1 MFLTPEEKIV
11 YLRKKYELTQNDLSS
26 IEIKRQFI
34 GMIEIGKRGLTKN
47 TAEII
52 CKNFNLALKNKNIN
66 DQITVE
72 FLLETKE
79 EQALKELS
87 KIIENGDL
95 RNDLEIDICFS
106 ELKEV
111 NKKKFAFLLG
121 EFYLKL
127 KEIKLSKKYFEIA
140 LFLYKPLE
148 NIDIILQL
156 TRIYYYLD
164 QFKETVDLVKNY
176 AFSLLKNS
184 NEINF
189 KILYNYAY
197 SLYKIN
203 KFEESIDVFNKL
215 LKITN
220 DSDLNF
226 KIKNMLAIIY
236 YSKLGKIR
244 KALNIY
250 TSLFEISSN
259 ENKLVIYGNYLELW
273 LLAKKGIDVE
283 QKILDIQNFLKNYE
297 TTPDHLFKIYILLAK
312 SYYEL
317 NQQEDSYYYYM
328 KALKIPDNK
337 FILIEKKYQILL
349 ELLDLFMLIDDELD
363 SIIDIFYILFKEEK
377 DYKTTL
383 LFIKK
388 IKNEKKQLEVLTKIK
403 I

>member
-11 YLRKKYELTQNDLSS
+11 YLRKKYDLTQNDLSS

-79 EQALKELS
+79 EQALKKLS
-87 KIIENGDL
+87 KMIKNDKT
-95 RNDLEIDICFS
+95 RNDLEIDIYFS
-106 ELKEV
+106 ELKGD
-111 NKKKFAFLLG
+111 NQKKIAVLLG
-121 EFYLKL
+121 EFYLKI

-176 AFSLLKNS
+176 TFTLLKDS
-184 NEINF
+184 NETNF
-189 KILYNYAY
+189 RILYNYTY
-197 SLYKIN
+197 SLYKIDR
-203 KFEESIDVFNKL
+203 FEESINIFNKL
-215 LKITN
+215 LKITK
-220 DSDLNF
+220 DRDLIF

-250 TSLFEISSN
+250 TSLFEISNN

-273 LLAKKGIDVE
+273 LLTKKGIDIE
-283 QKILDIQNFLKNYE
+283 QMILEVKNFLKNYQ

-317 NQQEDSYYYYM
+317 NQQKESYFYYM
-328 KALKIPDNK
+328 NALKIPDNK
-337 FILIEKKYQILL
+337 FISIEKKYQILL
-349 ELLDLFMLIDDELD
+349 ELLGLFTLTDEELNF
-363 SIIDIFYILFKEEK
+363 IIELFYILFKEEK
-377 DYKTTL
+377 DYKKAL

-388 IKNEKKQLEVLTKIK
+388 IKNEKKQLQVLTKI
-403 I
+403 IV

>member
-79 EQALKELS
+79 EQALKKLS
-87 KIIENGDL
+87 KMIENDKT
-95 RNDLEIDICFS
+95 RNDLEIDIYFS
-106 ELKEV
+106 ELKGD
-111 NKKKFAFLLG
+111 NQKKIAVLLG
-121 EFYLKL
+121 EFYLNL

-176 AFSLLKNS
+176 VFSLLKNS

-189 KILYNYAY
+189 RILYNYAY

-250 TSLFEISSN
+250 TSLFEISNN

-273 LLAKKGIDVE
+273 LLTKKGIEIE
-283 QKILDIQNFLKNYE
+283 QTILDIHNFLKNYE

-312 SYYEL
+312 SHYEL
-317 NQQEDSYYYYM
+317 NQLKKSYYYYLE
-328 KALKIPDNK
+328 ALRIPNNK
-337 FILIEKKYQILL
+337 FILIGKRYQILL
-349 ELLDLFMLIDDELD
+349 EILDLFTLTNKELD
-363 SIIDIFYILFKEEK
+363 SIIELFFILFEDEK
-377 DYKTTL
+377 DYKIAL
-383 LFIKK
+383 SLIKK
-388 IKNEKKQLEVLTKIK
+388 IKNQKKQLEVLTKLK
-403 I
+403 L

>member
-11 YLRKKYELTQNDLSS
+11 YLRKKYDLTQNDLSS

-66 DQITVE
+66 DEITVE

-79 EQALKELS
+79 EQALKKLS
-87 KIIENGDL
+87 KIIENDDL

-176 AFSLLKNS
+176 TFALLKDS

-203 KFEESIDVFNKL
+203 NFEDSIDVFNKL
-215 LKITN
+215 LKITK
-220 DSDLNF
+220 DSDLIF

-244 KALNIY
+244 KALNVY
-250 TSLFEISSN
+250 ASLFEVSSN

-283 QKILDIQNFLKNYE
+283 QTILDIENFLKNYE
-297 TTPDHLFKIYILLAK
+297 TTPNHLFKIYILLAK

-328 KALKIPDNK
+328 EALKIPDNK

-377 DYKTTL
+377 DYKTAL

-388 IKNEKKQLEVLTKIK
+388 IKNEKKQLKLLTNLKV
-403 I
+403 

>member
-11 YLRKKYELTQNDLSS
+11 YLRKKYNLTQNDLSS

-66 DQITVE
+66 DQITVD

-79 EQALKELS
+79 EQALKNLS
-87 KIIENGDL
+87 KIIENEDI
-95 RNDLEIDICFS
+95 RNDLEIDIYFS
-106 ELKEV
+106 ELRGI
-111 NKKKFAFLLG
+111 NQKKIAFLLG

-176 AFSLLKNS
+176 TFTLLKDS
-184 NEINF
+184 NETNF

-203 KFEESIDVFNKL
+203 NFEDSIDIFNKL
-215 LKITN
+215 LKITE
-220 DSDLNF
+220 DGDLIF

-250 TSLFEISSN
+250 TSIFEISNN

-273 LLAKKGIDVE
+273 LLAKKGVDVE
-283 QKILDIQNFLKNYE
+283 QTILDIENFLKNYE

-328 KALKIPDNK
+328 EALKIPDNK

-377 DYKTTL
+377 DYKTAL

-388 IKNEKKQLEVLTKIK
+388 IKNEKKQLELLTILKF
-403 I
+403 

>member
-1 MFLTPEEKIV
+1 MFLTPEEKII
-11 YLRKKYELTQNDLSS
+11 YLRKKYDLTQNDLSS

-66 DQITVE
+66 DEITVE

-79 EQALKELS
+79 EQALKKLS

-148 NIDIILQL
+148 NIEIILQL

-164 QFKETVDLVKNY
+164 QFKETVDLIKNHVFY
-176 AFSLLKNS
+176 LLKNS
-184 NEINF
+184 NETIIR
-189 KILYNYAY
+189 ILYNYAY
-197 SLYKIN
+197 SLYKIEE
-203 KFEESIDVFNKL
+203 FEKAVDVFNKL
-215 LKITN
+215 LKITE
-220 DSDLNF
+220 DADLNF
-226 KIKNMLAIIY
+226 KIKNMLAIIH

-250 TSLFEISSN
+250 ISLFEISSN

-273 LLAKKGIDVE
+273 LLTKKGIDIE
-283 QKILDIQNFLKNYE
+283 QTILDIHNFLKNYE
-297 TTPDHLFKIYILLAK
+297 TAPDHLFKIYILLAK
-312 SYYEL
+312 SYYDL
-317 NQQEDSYYYYM
+317 NQQKESYFYYIE
-328 KALKIPDNK
+328 ALKIPDNK
-337 FILIEKKYQILL
+337 LISIEKKYQILL
-349 ELLDLFMLIDDELD
+349 DLLDLFALTNKELD
-363 SIIDIFYILFKEEK
+363 SVIELFFILFEDEK
-377 DYKTTL
+377 DYKTAIS
-383 LFIKK
+383 FIKK
-388 IKNEKKQLEVLTKIK
+388 MKNEKKQLEVLTKTVI
-403 I
+403 

>member
-11 YLRKKYELTQNDLSS
+11 YLRKKYDLTQNDLSS

-66 DQITVE
+66 DEITVE

-79 EQALKELS
+79 EQALKKLS
-87 KIIENGDL
+87 KIIENDDL

-176 AFSLLKNS
+176 TFALLKDL

-203 KFEESIDVFNKL
+203 NFEDSIDVFNKL
-215 LKITN
+215 LKITK
-220 DSDLNF
+220 DSDLIF

-244 KALNIY
+244 KALNVY
-250 TSLFEISSN
+250 ASLFEVSSN

-283 QKILDIQNFLKNYE
+283 QTILDIENFLKNYE
-297 TTPDHLFKIYILLAK
+297 TTPNHLFKIYILLAK

-328 KALKIPDNK
+328 EALKIPDNK

-377 DYKTTL
+377 DYKTAL

-388 IKNEKKQLEVLTKIK
+388 IKNEKKQLKLLTNLKV
-403 I
+403 

>member
-11 YLRKKYELTQNDLSS
+11 YLRKKYNLTQNDLSS

-66 DQITVE
+66 DQITVD

-79 EQALKELS
+79 EQALKNLS
-87 KIIENGDL
+87 KIIENEDI
-95 RNDLEIDICFS
+95 RNDLEIDIYFS
-106 ELKEV
+106 ELRGI
-111 NKKKFAFLLG
+111 NQKKIAFLLG

-176 AFSLLKNS
+176 TFTLLKDS
-184 NEINF
+184 NETNL

-203 KFEESIDVFNKL
+203 NFEDSIDIFNKL
-215 LKITN
+215 LKITEDGN
-220 DSDLNF
+220 LIF

-250 TSLFEISSN
+250 TSIFEISNN

-273 LLAKKGIDVE
+273 LLTKKGIEIE
-283 QKILDIQNFLKNYE
+283 QTILDIQNFLKNYE

-317 NQQEDSYYYYM
+317 NQLKKSYYYYLE
-328 KALKIPDNK
+328 ALRIPNNK
-337 FILIEKKYQILL
+337 FILIEKRYKILL
-349 ELLDLFMLIDDELD
+349 KLLDLFALRNEELD
-363 SIIDIFYILFKEEK
+363 SIIELFFILFEDEK
-377 DYKTTL
+377 NYKIAL
-383 LFIKK
+383 LLIKK
-388 IKNEKKQLEVLTKIK
+388 IKNKKKQLEVLTKIK
-403 I
+403 L

>member
-215 LKITN
+215 LKITKDN
-220 DSDLNF
+220 DLVF

-250 TSLFEISSN
+250 TSLFEVSSN

-283 QKILDIQNFLKNYE
+283 QTILDIQNFLKNYE

-317 NQQEDSYYYYM
+317 NQQKYSYYYYM
-328 KALKIPDNK
+328 EALKIPDNK

-377 DYKTTL
+377 DYKTAL
-383 LFIKK
+383 SFIKK
-388 IKNEKKQLEVLTKIK
+388 IKKQNKQLEVLTKLNA
-403 I
+403 